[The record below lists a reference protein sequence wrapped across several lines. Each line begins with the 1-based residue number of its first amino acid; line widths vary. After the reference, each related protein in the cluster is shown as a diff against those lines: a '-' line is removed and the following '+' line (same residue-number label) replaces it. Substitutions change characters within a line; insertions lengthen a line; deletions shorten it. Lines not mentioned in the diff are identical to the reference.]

1 MTQFMAEQVG
11 QKDGELFVFEI
22 EPEDEDEEGKK

>member
-11 QKDGELFVFEI
+11 QEDGELFVFEI
-22 EPEDEDEEGKK
+22 EPKYDEDNR